1 MGVVCVRSLRYPW
14 ASTGETMDSVF
25 QLAGSTALEAALQG
39 LERSREGLQGA
50 ADEVLAATVQAV
62 NGVSGTAD
70 TVTVSDVAKQVS
82 SGSLEGGL
90 IDAKTSR
97 LTYAMNI
104 AVVRTVDEQF
114 QDMLDMVVPGSTRED

>member
-1 MGVVCVRSLRYPW
+1 MNP
-14 ASTGETMDSVF
+14 VF

-50 ADEVLAATVQAV
+50 ADEVLEATVQA
-62 NGVSGTAD
+62 VSGTAD
-70 TVTVSDVAKQVS
+70 TVTVSEMAQQVS
-82 SGSLEGGL
+82 AGTLEGGL
-90 IDAKTSR
+90 IDANTSR

-114 QDMLDMVVPGSTRED
+114 QDMLDMAVPGSTRSD

>member
-1 MGVVCVRSLRYPW
+1 
-14 ASTGETMDSVF
+14 MDAVF

-50 ADEVLAATVQAV
+50 ADEVLEATVQSV

-70 TVTVSDVAKQVS
+70 TVSVSDIAQQVS
-82 SGSLEGGL
+82 TGSLEGGL

-104 AVVRTVDEQF
+104 AVVRTADEQF
-114 QDMLDMVVPGSTRED
+114 QDMLDMVVPGSTRDD